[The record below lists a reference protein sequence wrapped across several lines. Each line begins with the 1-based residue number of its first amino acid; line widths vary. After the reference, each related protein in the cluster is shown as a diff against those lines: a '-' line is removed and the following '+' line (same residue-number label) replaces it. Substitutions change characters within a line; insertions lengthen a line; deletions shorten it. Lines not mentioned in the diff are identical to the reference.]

1 MITII
6 SAINEEYIELSQET
20 SDKYSFLTKLDK
32 NTYRELF
39 YPVKCRDY
47 LNDII
52 IADYHGY
59 SKVINIYNFNYN
71 GDADFDTL
79 RLSVSFDYEDDKELF
94 VNQFSRVIKYI
105 ENNIP
110 QIENKMRI
118 ITDVVD
124 SNDDYY
130 RVILEGDKFWMS
142 HHLKLN
148 ILTFVCRLC
157 SYHHDKKYRSLNSII
172 KYLYESLD
180 ICNYRAM
187 LEEILKSKINLIHLL
202 NSIDKFSD
210 NDFIKSLVYECGME
224 GIDYDTQTVLE
235 TIHNNSGVISFL
247 NIYNRFK
254 SYVID
259 DHERLPNKEYV
270 IDYINILEN
279 E

>member
-1 MITII
+1 MITIL
-6 SAINEEYIELSQET
+6 SAINEGYDELSQKT
-20 SDKYSFLTKLDK
+20 SDKYSFLTKLDE

-52 IADYHGY
+52 IANYHGY
-59 SKVINIYNFNYN
+59 SKVINIYDFNYN
-71 GDADFDTL
+71 GGADFDTL
-79 RLSVSFDYEDDKELF
+79 RLSVSFDFEYDKELF

-118 ITDVVD
+118 ITDV
-124 SNDDYY
+124 DDTNGDYH

-142 HHLKLN
+142 HHLKIN

-157 SYHHDKKYRSLNSII
+157 SYHHDKKYRSLNNII
-172 KYLYESLD
+172 KYLYNSLGN
-180 ICNYRAM
+180 CNYRVM

-210 NDFIKSLVYECGME
+210 NDLIKSLVDECEME
-224 GIDYDTQTVLE
+224 GSDYDTQTVLE
-235 TIHNNSGVISFL
+235 TIHNNLGVISFL
-247 NIYNRFK
+247 KIYNRFK
-254 SYVID
+254 SYAIND
-259 DHERLPNKEYV
+259 YEDAPNQEYV